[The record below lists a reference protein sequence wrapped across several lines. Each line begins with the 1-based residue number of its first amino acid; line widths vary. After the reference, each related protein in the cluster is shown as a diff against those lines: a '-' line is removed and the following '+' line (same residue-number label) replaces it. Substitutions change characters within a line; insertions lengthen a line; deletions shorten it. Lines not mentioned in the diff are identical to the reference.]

1 MYKKIFI
8 YGLIVVALVG
18 SLIADF
24 PSVARFLG
32 VGADLRVREGLDLQ
46 GGTQLVYQTDLSK
59 ISGGQADESVTGV
72 VEVIRNRI
80 DRLGVAEPI
89 IQKTNDNSRVIVELP
104 GVKNIDE
111 AIKLIGET
119 AQLEFREGI
128 VGKSIDESGAMLEGA
143 GDYANW
149 QDVGLT
155 GANFEKAEVQFD
167 QSQTSLVQRP
177 QIGIRFDEEGRKKFA
192 EVTGRNIDKPLAI
205 FLDKTML
212 SAPTV
217 QTKID
222 SDSAVINGSFD
233 LEEAKKLVIQL
244 NAGALPV
251 PVELISQ
258 NNIGAT
264 LGSEAVEKSVVAG
277 LLGLLLVVLFMI
289 FYYRLPGLIAAV
301 ALVFYTLLSMALFIS
316 IPVTLTLAGIAGFIL
331 SIGMAI
337 DANILIFE
345 RLKEELRGGAM
356 LKPAIDHAFKRA
368 WTSIRDSNVSSLLT
382 AGILYYFGS
391 GSIRGFAL
399 TLGIGILVSMFTAMT
414 VTQIMMK
421 WVASTSLKNR
431 LGLWLAGMGG
441 KI

>member
-1 MYKKIFI
+1 MYKKVFT
-8 YGLIVVALVG
+8 YGLIVLALVG

-24 PSVARFLG
+24 PAVANFLG
-32 VGADLRVREGLDLQ
+32 VKADLRVREGLDLQ

-59 ISGGQADESVTGV
+59 VVPSQANESVSGV

-104 GVKNIDE
+104 GVNNIDE

-155 GANFEKAEVQFD
+155 GANFERAEVQFD

-217 QTKID
+217 QSKID

-233 LEEAKKLVIQL
+233 IEEAKKLVIQL

-289 FYYRLPGLIAAV
+289 FYYRLPGLIASV

-356 LKPAIDHAFKRA
+356 LKPAIDHAFRRA

-382 AGILYYFGS
+382 ASILYYFGS

-421 WVASTSLKNR
+421 WVSTTSLKNR